1 METLAIDINS
11 IFNKSGKEDELW
23 KKYYDGDH
31 AVFTRF
37 LAKNM
42 SKKEI
47 LALRE
52 DYEKKTDFRL
62 IVDKYLEDFNSLIAV
77 ARENERS
84 STLLALIS
92 GSDIGKV
99 YYLLARALGKVN

>member
-1 METLAIDINS
+1 M
-11 IFNKSGKEDELW
+11 
-23 KKYYDGDH
+23 
-31 AVFTRF
+31 
-37 LAKNM
+37 
-42 SKKEI
+42 
-47 LALRE
+47 RE

-99 YYLLARALGKVN
+99 YYILARALGKVN